1 MLVLII
7 SLRESYLKV
16 LLWLTLRIVL
26 VEPQH
31 PGNIGAVARA
41 MANFGLTDLAMV
53 NGRELA
59 DESYA
64 RSKSGR
70 PILENSKRYKTIEE
84 AIANCDIAIGTSGI
98 RPEGDKRWFRA
109 PQDVKKIN
117 DIIAERENPA
127 LLFGRENYGLYREE
141 LALCEATITI
151 PTNPE
156 YPILN
161 LSHAV
166 ALVLY
171 EIKRK
176 DRVKSLKKRKSVS
189 QDEFERLVDR
199 IMDLLENSSYPER
212 RLDRS
217 RTTLRRL
224 ISRGNPDEGEYE
236 NLMGIFKAIKIG
248 KR

>member
-1 MLVLII
+1 MKII
-7 SLRESYLKV
+7 
-16 LLWLTLRIVL
+16 L

-31 PGNIGAVARA
+31 PGNVGAVARA
-41 MANFGLTDLAMV
+41 MINFGITDLALV
-53 NGRELA
+53 NGCEINN
-59 DESYA
+59 DGYA

-70 PILENSKRYKTIEE
+70 PILENLKRFDTMEK
-84 AIANCDIAIGTSGI
+84 ALADCDIAIGTSGI
-98 RPEGDKRWFRA
+98 KPEGDKRWFRA
-109 PQDVKKIN
+109 PEDVKTIN
-117 DIIAERENPA
+117 ELISERLNPA
-127 LLFGRENYGLYREE
+127 LIFGRENYGLYREE

-166 ALVLY
+166 GIILY

-176 DRVKSLKKRKSVS
+176 EKVKTPKKRKAVS

-199 IMDLLENSSYPER
+199 IMNMLEGSSYPER

-236 NLMGIFKAIKIG
+236 NLMGIFKAIREG

>member
-1 MLVLII
+1 M
-7 SLRESYLKV
+7 
-16 LLWLTLRIVL
+16 RIVL

-53 NGRELA
+53 NGCELA

-64 RSKSGR
+64 RSKSGK
-70 PILENSKRYKTIEE
+70 PILENSKRYNTIEE

-98 RPEGDKRWFRA
+98 KPEGDKRWFRA
-109 PQDVKKIN
+109 PENVGRIN
-117 DIIAERENPA
+117 EIITEREKPA
-127 LLFGRENYGLYREE
+127 LLFGRENYGLYRDE

-156 YPILN
+156 YPVLN

-166 ALVLY
+166 AIVLY

-176 DRVKSLKKRKSVS
+176 EKVKGPKKRKNVS
-189 QDEFERLVDR
+189 NDEFQRLVDR
-199 IMDLLENSSYPER
+199 IMNLLEDSSYPKR
-212 RLDRS
+212 RLNRS
-217 RTTLRRL
+217 KTTLRRL

-236 NLMGIFKAIKIG
+236 NLMGIFKAIKEG

>member
-1 MLVLII
+1 M
-7 SLRESYLKV
+7 
-16 LLWLTLRIVL
+16 RIVL

-41 MANFGLTDLAMV
+41 MANFGLNDLAMV
-53 NGRELA
+53 KGCDLA

-70 PILENSKRYKTIEE
+70 PVLEKSKRYSTIEE
-84 AIANCDIAIGTSGI
+84 AIADCDIAIGTSGI

-117 DIIAERENPA
+117 EIIADRDKPA
-127 LLFGRENYGLYREE
+127 LLFGRENHGLYREE

-151 PTNPE
+151 PTNSN

-166 ALVLY
+166 GIVLY
-171 EIKRK
+171 EVKRDEK
-176 DRVKSLKKRKSVS
+176 IKSLKK
-189 QDEFERLVDR
+189 LVTNFTKKKLHYQSF
-199 IMDLLENSSYPER
+199 I
-212 RLDRS
+212 
-217 RTTLRRL
+217 
-224 ISRGNPDEGEYE
+224 
-236 NLMGIFKAIKIG
+236 
-248 KR
+248 

>member
-1 MLVLII
+1 M
-7 SLRESYLKV
+7 
-16 LLWLTLRIVL
+16 
-26 VEPQH
+26 
-31 PGNIGAVARA
+31 ARA
-41 MANFGLTDLAMV
+41 MANFGITDLALV
-53 NGRELA
+53 NGCEIN
-59 DESYA
+59 DDGYA

-70 PILENSKRYKTIEE
+70 PILENLKRFDTMEKALAE
-84 AIANCDIAIGTSGI
+84 CDIAIGTSGI
-98 RPEGDKRWFRA
+98 KPEGDKRWFRA
-109 PQDVKKIN
+109 PKDVKTIN
-117 DIIAERENPA
+117 ELISERLNPA
-127 LLFGRENYGLYREE
+127 LIFGRENYGLYREE
-141 LALCEATITI
+141 LALCEVTITI

-166 ALVLY
+166 SIILY

-176 DRVKSLKKRKSVS
+176 EKVKSPKKRKAVS

-199 IMDLLENSSYPER
+199 VMNMLEDSSYPER

-236 NLMGIFKAIKIG
+236 NLMGIFKAIREG

>member
-1 MLVLII
+1 M
-7 SLRESYLKV
+7 
-16 LLWLTLRIVL
+16 RIVL

-31 PGNIGAVARA
+31 PGNVGAVARA
-41 MANFGLTDLAMV
+41 MANFGITDLALV
-53 NGRELA
+53 NGCEIN
-59 DESYA
+59 DDGYA

-70 PILENSKRYKTIEE
+70 PILENLKRFDTMEK
-84 AIANCDIAIGTSGI
+84 ALADCDIAIGTSGI
-98 RPEGDKRWFRA
+98 KPEGDKRWFRA
-109 PQDVKKIN
+109 PEDVKKIN
-117 DIIAERENPA
+117 ELINKRLNPA
-127 LLFGRENYGLYREE
+127 LIFGRENYGLYREE
-141 LALCEATITI
+141 LALCEVTITI
-151 PTNPE
+151 PTNPD

-166 ALVLY
+166 GIILY

-176 DRVKSLKKRKSVS
+176 EKVKSPKKRKAVS

-199 IMDLLENSSYPER
+199 IMNMLEDSSYPER

-236 NLMGIFKAIKIG
+236 NLMGIFKAIREG

>member
-1 MLVLII
+1 M
-7 SLRESYLKV
+7 
-16 LLWLTLRIVL
+16 RIVL

-31 PGNIGAVARA
+31 PGNVGAVARA
-41 MANFGLTDLAMV
+41 MANFGISDLALV
-53 NGRELA
+53 NGCEIN
-59 DESYA
+59 DDGYA

-70 PILENSKRYKTIEE
+70 PILENLKRFNTMEK
-84 AIANCDIAIGTSGI
+84 ALADCDIAIGTSGI
-98 RPEGDKRWFRA
+98 KPEGDKRWFRA
-109 PQDVKKIN
+109 PNDVKKIN
-117 DIIAERENPA
+117 QLINKRENPA
-127 LLFGRENYGLYREE
+127 LIFGRENYGLYREE
-141 LALCEATITI
+141 LALCEVTITI
-151 PTNPE
+151 PTNPD

-166 ALVLY
+166 GIVLY

-176 DRVKSLKKRKSVS
+176 EKVKSPKKRKAVS
-189 QDEFERLVDR
+189 QEEFERLVSR
-199 IMDLLENSSYPER
+199 IMNMLENSSYPER

-236 NLMGIFKAIKIG
+236 NLMGIFKAIREG

>member
-1 MLVLII
+1 M
-7 SLRESYLKV
+7 
-16 LLWLTLRIVL
+16 RIVL

-41 MANFGLTDLAMV
+41 MANFGLNDLAMV
-53 NGRELA
+53 NGCELA

-70 PILENSKRYKTIEE
+70 PILENSKRYNTIEE
-84 AIANCDIAIGTSGI
+84 SIADCDIVIGTSGI

-109 PQDVKKIN
+109 PENVKKIN
-117 DIIAERENPA
+117 EMIAERKNPA
-127 LLFGRENYGLYREE
+127 LIFGRENYGLYREE

-166 ALVLY
+166 AIVLY

-176 DRVKSLKKRKSVS
+176 EKIKGPKRRKSVS
-189 QDEFERLVDR
+189 QEEFERLVDR
-199 IMDLLENSSYPER
+199 VMDLLENSSYPKR
-212 RLDRS
+212 RLERS

-236 NLMGIFKAIKIG
+236 NLMGIFKAIKEG

>member
-1 MLVLII
+1 
-7 SLRESYLKV
+7 LRV
-16 LLWLTLRIVL
+16 VL

-41 MANFGLTDLAMV
+41 MANFGLKDLAMV
-53 NGRELA
+53 KGCNLA

-70 PILENSKRYKTIEE
+70 PILENSKRFETIEE
-84 AIANCDIAIGTSGI
+84 AIAECDIAIGTSGI

-117 DIIAERENPA
+117 EIITKRENPA
-127 LLFGRENYGLYREE
+127 LLFGRENHGLYREE

-151 PTNPE
+151 PTNSE

-166 ALVLY
+166 AIVLY
-171 EIKRK
+171 EIKRSEK
-176 DRVKSLKKRKSVS
+176 VKRLKKQKSVS
-189 QDEFERLVDR
+189 QEEFERLVDR
-199 IMDLLENSSYPER
+199 IMELLENSSYPER
-212 RLDRS
+212 RLNRS
-217 RTTLRRL
+217 KTTLRRL
-224 ISRGNPDEGEYE
+224 VSRGNPNIGEYE
-236 NLMGIFKAIKIG
+236 NLMGIFKAIKEG

>member
-1 MLVLII
+1 M
-7 SLRESYLKV
+7 
-16 LLWLTLRIVL
+16 RIVL

-41 MANFGLTDLAMV
+41 MANFGLDDLAMV
-53 NGRELA
+53 KGCDLA
-59 DESYA
+59 DESFA

-70 PILENSKRYKTIEE
+70 PVLENSKRYNTIEE
-84 AIANCDIAIGTSGI
+84 AIAECDIAIGTSGI

-109 PQDVKKIN
+109 PENVEKIN
-117 DIIAERENPA
+117 GIIAERENPA
-127 LLFGRENYGLYREE
+127 ILFGRENYGLYREE

-166 ALVLY
+166 AIVLY

-176 DRVKSLKKRKSVS
+176 EKVKGPKKRKNVS
-189 QDEFERLVDR
+189 QEEFERLVDR
-199 IMDLLENSSYPER
+199 IMDLLENSSYPVR

-224 ISRGNPDEGEYE
+224 VSRGNPDEGEYE
-236 NLMGIFKAIKIG
+236 NLMGIFKAIKEG

>member
-1 MLVLII
+1 M
-7 SLRESYLKV
+7 
-16 LLWLTLRIVL
+16 RIVL

-41 MANFGLTDLAMV
+41 MANFGLKDLAMIK
-53 NGRELA
+53 GCGLA

-70 PILENSKRYKTIEE
+70 PILENSKRFETIEE
-84 AIANCDIAIGTSGI
+84 AIAECDITIGTSGI

-117 DIIAERENPA
+117 EIIAERENPA
-127 LLFGRENYGLYREE
+127 LLFGRENHGLYREE

-151 PTNPE
+151 PTNSE

-166 ALVLY
+166 AIVLY
-171 EIKRK
+171 EVKRSEK
-176 DRVKSLKKRKSVS
+176 VKRLKKQKTVS
-189 QDEFERLVDR
+189 QEEFERLVDR
-199 IMDLLENSSYPER
+199 IMDLLEKSSYPER

-217 RTTLRRL
+217 KTTLRRL
-224 ISRGNPDEGEYE
+224 VSRGNPNIGEYE
-236 NLMGIFKAIKIG
+236 NLMGIFKAIKEG

>member
-1 MLVLII
+1 M
-7 SLRESYLKV
+7 
-16 LLWLTLRIVL
+16 RIVL

-31 PGNIGAVARA
+31 PGNIGAVARV
-41 MANFGLTDLAMV
+41 MANFGLNDLAMV
-53 NGRELA
+53 KGCELA

-70 PILENSKRYKTIEE
+70 PVLEKSKRSGTIEE
-84 AIANCDIAIGTSGI
+84 AIADCDIAIGTSGI

-117 DIIAERENPA
+117 EIIADRDKPG
-127 LLFGRENYGLYREE
+127 LLFGRENHGLYREE

-176 DRVKSLKKRKSVS
+176 EKVKSCLLYTSDAA
-189 QDEFERLVDR
+189 DE
-199 IMDLLENSSYPER
+199 
-212 RLDRS
+212 
-217 RTTLRRL
+217 
-224 ISRGNPDEGEYE
+224 
-236 NLMGIFKAIKIG
+236 
-248 KR
+248 

>member
-1 MLVLII
+1 M
-7 SLRESYLKV
+7 
-16 LLWLTLRIVL
+16 RIVL

-31 PGNIGAVARA
+31 PGNVGAVARA

-53 NGRELA
+53 NGCELA

-70 PILENSKRYKTIEE
+70 PVLENSKRYKTIEE

-98 RPEGDKRWFRA
+98 TPEGDKRWFRA
-109 PQDVKKIN
+109 PENVEKIN
-117 DIIAERENPA
+117 DIITERENPA

-141 LALCEATITI
+141 LALCETTITI

-156 YPILN
+156 YPVLN

-166 ALVLY
+166 SIVLY

-176 DRVKSLKKRKSVS
+176 KKVKGPKKRKNVS
-189 QDEFERLVDR
+189 NDEFERLVER
-199 IMDLLENSSYPER
+199 IMNLLENSSYPKR
-212 RLDRS
+212 RLNRS
-217 RTTLRRL
+217 KTTLRRL

-236 NLMGIFKAIKIG
+236 NLMGIFKAIREG

>member
-1 MLVLII
+1 MRV
-7 SLRESYLKV
+7 
-16 LLWLTLRIVL
+16 VL

-41 MANFGLTDLAMV
+41 MANFGLKDLAMV
-53 NGRELA
+53 KGCGLA

-70 PILENSKRYKTIEE
+70 PILENSKRFETIEE
-84 AIANCDIAIGTSGI
+84 AIAECDIAIGTSGI

-117 DIIAERENPA
+117 EIITKRENPA
-127 LLFGRENYGLYREE
+127 LLFGRENHGLYREE

-151 PTNPE
+151 PTNSE

-166 ALVLY
+166 AIVLY
-171 EIKRK
+171 EIKRSEK
-176 DRVKSLKKRKSVS
+176 VKRLKKQKSVS
-189 QDEFERLVDR
+189 QEEFERLVDR
-199 IMDLLENSSYPER
+199 IMELLENSSYPER
-212 RLDRS
+212 RLNRS

-224 ISRGNPDEGEYE
+224 VSRGNPNIGEYE
-236 NLMGIFKAIKIG
+236 NLMGIVKAIKEG

>member
-1 MLVLII
+1 M
-7 SLRESYLKV
+7 
-16 LLWLTLRIVL
+16 RIVL

-31 PGNIGAVARA
+31 PGNVGAVARA
-41 MANFGLTDLAMV
+41 MVNFGITDLALV
-53 NGRELA
+53 NGCEINN
-59 DESYA
+59 DGYA

-70 PILENSKRYKTIEE
+70 PILENLKRFDTMEK
-84 AIANCDIAIGTSGI
+84 ALADCDIAIGTSGI
-98 RPEGDKRWFRA
+98 KPEGDKRWFRA
-109 PQDVKKIN
+109 PKDVKKIN
-117 DIIAERENPA
+117 ELINERLNPA
-127 LLFGRENYGLYREE
+127 LVFGRENYGLYREE
-141 LALCEATITI
+141 LALCEVTITI
-151 PTNPE
+151 PTNPD

-166 ALVLY
+166 GIILY

-176 DRVKSLKKRKSVS
+176 EKVKSPKKRKAVS

-199 IMDLLENSSYPER
+199 IMNMLEDSSYPKR

-236 NLMGIFKAIKIG
+236 NLMGIFKAIREG

>member
-1 MLVLII
+1 
-7 SLRESYLKV
+7 
-16 LLWLTLRIVL
+16 
-26 VEPQH
+26 
-31 PGNIGAVARA
+31 

-53 NGRELA
+53 NGCELA

-70 PILENSKRYKTIEE
+70 PVLENSKRYKTIEE

-98 RPEGDKRWFRA
+98 TPEGDKRWFRA
-109 PQDVKKIN
+109 PENVEKIN
-117 DIIAERENPA
+117 DIITERENPA

-141 LALCEATITI
+141 LALCETTITI

-156 YPILN
+156 YPVLN

-166 ALVLY
+166 SIVLY

-176 DRVKSLKKRKSVS
+176 EKVKGPKKRKNVS
-189 QDEFERLVDR
+189 NDEFERLVER
-199 IMDLLENSSYPER
+199 IMDLLENSSYPKR

-217 RTTLRRL
+217 KTTLRRL

-236 NLMGIFKAIKIG
+236 NLMGIFKAIREG

>member
-1 MLVLII
+1 MRV
-7 SLRESYLKV
+7 
-16 LLWLTLRIVL
+16 VL

-41 MANFGLTDLAMV
+41 MANFGLKDLAMV
-53 NGRELA
+53 KGCDLA

-70 PILENSKRYKTIEE
+70 PILENSKRFETIEE
-84 AIANCDIAIGTSGI
+84 AIAECDIAIGTSGI

-117 DIIAERENPA
+117 EIIAERENPA
-127 LLFGRENYGLYREE
+127 LLFGRENHGLYREE

-151 PTNPE
+151 PTNSE

-166 ALVLY
+166 AIVLY
-171 EIKRK
+171 EIKRSEK
-176 DRVKSLKKRKSVS
+176 VKRLKKQKSVS
-189 QDEFERLVDR
+189 QEEFERLVDR
-199 IMDLLENSSYPER
+199 IMELLENSSYPER
-212 RLDRS
+212 RLNRS
-217 RTTLRRL
+217 KTTLRRL
-224 ISRGNPDEGEYE
+224 VSRGNPNIGEYE
-236 NLMGIFKAIKIG
+236 NLMGIFKAIKEG

>member
-1 MLVLII
+1 MRV
-7 SLRESYLKV
+7 
-16 LLWLTLRIVL
+16 VL

-41 MANFGLTDLAMV
+41 MANFGLKDLAMV
-53 NGRELA
+53 KGCDLA

-70 PILENSKRYKTIEE
+70 PILENSKRFETIEE
-84 AIANCDIAIGTSGI
+84 AIAECDIAIGTSGI

-117 DIIAERENPA
+117 EIITNRENPA
-127 LLFGRENYGLYREE
+127 LLFGRENHGLYREE

-151 PTNPE
+151 PTNSE

-166 ALVLY
+166 AIVLY
-171 EIKRK
+171 EIKRSEK
-176 DRVKSLKKRKSVS
+176 VKRLKKQKSVS
-189 QDEFERLVDR
+189 QEEFERLVDR
-199 IMDLLENSSYPER
+199 IMELLENSSYPER
-212 RLDRS
+212 RLNRS
-217 RTTLRRL
+217 KTTLRRL
-224 ISRGNPDEGEYE
+224 VSRGNPNIGEYE
-236 NLMGIFKAIKIG
+236 NLMGIFKAIKEG

>member
-1 MLVLII
+1 M
-7 SLRESYLKV
+7 
-16 LLWLTLRIVL
+16 RIVL

-31 PGNIGAVARA
+31 PGNVGAVARA
-41 MANFGLTDLAMV
+41 MANFGISDLALV
-53 NGRELA
+53 NGCEIN
-59 DESYA
+59 DDGYA

-70 PILENSKRYKTIEE
+70 PILENLKRFNTMEK
-84 AIANCDIAIGTSGI
+84 ALADCDIAIGTSGI
-98 RPEGDKRWFRA
+98 KPEGDKRWFRA
-109 PQDVKKIN
+109 PNDVKKIN
-117 DIIAERENPA
+117 QLINKRENPA
-127 LLFGRENYGLYREE
+127 LIFGRENYGLYREE
-141 LALCEATITI
+141 LALCEVTITI
-151 PTNPE
+151 PTNPD

-166 ALVLY
+166 GIVLY

-176 DRVKSLKKRKSVS
+176 EKVKSPKKRKAVS
-189 QDEFERLVDR
+189 QEEFERLVNR
-199 IMDLLENSSYPER
+199 IMNMLENSSYPER

-236 NLMGIFKAIKIG
+236 NLMGIFKAIREG

>member
-1 MLVLII
+1 MRV
-7 SLRESYLKV
+7 
-16 LLWLTLRIVL
+16 VL

-41 MANFGLTDLAMV
+41 MANFGLKDLAMV
-53 NGRELA
+53 KGCGLA

-70 PILENSKRYKTIEE
+70 PILENSKRFETIEE
-84 AIANCDIAIGTSGI
+84 AIAECDITIGTSGI
-98 RPEGDKRWFRA
+98 RAGGDKRWFRA

-117 DIIAERENPA
+117 EIIAERENPA
-127 LLFGRENYGLYREE
+127 LLFGRENHGLYREE
-141 LALCEATITI
+141 LALCEATVTI
-151 PTNPE
+151 PTNSE

-166 ALVLY
+166 AIVLY
-171 EIKRK
+171 EIKRSEK
-176 DRVKSLKKRKSVS
+176 VKRLKKQKSVS
-189 QDEFERLVDR
+189 QEEFERLVDR
-199 IMDLLENSSYPER
+199 IMELLENSSYPER

-217 RTTLRRL
+217 KTTLRRL
-224 ISRGNPDEGEYE
+224 VSRGNPNIGEYE
-236 NLMGIFKAIKIG
+236 NLMGIFKAIKEG

>member
-1 MLVLII
+1 M
-7 SLRESYLKV
+7 
-16 LLWLTLRIVL
+16 RIVL

-41 MANFGLTDLAMV
+41 MANFGLDDLAMV
-53 NGRELA
+53 KGCELA
-59 DESYA
+59 DESFA

-70 PILENSKRYKTIEE
+70 PILENSKRYNTIEE
-84 AIANCDIAIGTSGI
+84 AISECDIAIGTSGI

-109 PQDVKKIN
+109 PENVEKIN
-117 DIIAERENPA
+117 DIMAEREKPA

-166 ALVLY
+166 AIVLY

-176 DRVKSLKKRKSVS
+176 EKVKGPKKRKNVS
-189 QDEFERLVDR
+189 QEEFERLVDR
-199 IMDLLENSSYPER
+199 IMDLLENSSYPVR

-224 ISRGNPDEGEYE
+224 VSRGNPDEGEYE
-236 NLMGIFKAIKIG
+236 NLMGIFKAIKEG